1 MATKKKWTVIDT
13 LIVILI
19 LVAAAVVYLKFGRTT
34 VSSEK
39 ATVEAVMMIGGQEPE
54 FADALSIGDNITMS
68 LTEKDSGV
76 LKDVR
81 VEPAKGMVYNSIDGS
96 YSMEEIP
103 GKVDVYATIEVECE
117 VSDYAFTV
125 GSTHIKVGTS
135 TPFRGKGYATYGY
148 IVEINE

>member
-13 LIVILI
+13 LIVILV
-19 LVAAAVVYLKFGRTT
+19 LAVAAVAYIKLGGTSVH
-34 VSSEK
+34 SEK
-39 ATVEAVMMIGGQEPE
+39 ATIEAVMLISGQETE
-54 FADALSIGDNITMS
+54 FADALTVGDSITMS
-68 LTEKDSGV
+68 LTEKDSGI

-81 VEPAKGMVYNSIDGS
+81 VEPARGMVYSSIDGT
-96 YSMEEIP
+96 YKMEEIP
-103 GKVDVYATIEVECE
+103 GKVDVYATIELECD

-125 GSTHIKVGTS
+125 GSTDIRIGTH